1 MDKTVFEIGKKFSES
16 VREDLTPDKIIL
28 YGSYSR
34 NEQTENSDIDIA
46 VVFHDFSGNEWKT
59 SSDLWA
65 KAWKID
71 NRIEPVLLDIQN
83 DPSGFCEHVIQTGIE
98 L

>member
-1 MDKTVFEIGKKFSES
+1 MDKTILEIGRKFSES
-16 VREDLTPDKIIL
+16 VRQDLKPDMIIL

-46 VVFHDFSGNEWKT
+46 VIFDSFFGDEWKT
-59 SSDLWA
+59 SSDLWS

-71 NRIEPVLLDIQN
+71 NRIEPVLLSIQN
-83 DPSGFCEHVIQTGIE
+83 DPSGFCEYVIQTGIE

>member
-1 MDKTVFEIGKKFSES
+1 MDKTAVEIGKEFSDSIRNE
-16 VREDLTPDKIIL
+16 LNPQKIIL

-34 NEQTENSDIDIA
+34 NEQRKDSDIDIA
-46 VVFHDFSGNEWKT
+46 VVFDGFSGNEWAVST
-59 SSDLWA
+59 ELSL

-71 NRIEPVLLDIQN
+71 NRIEPVLLDLKN
-83 DPSGFCEHVIQTGIE
+83 DPSGFVEEILKTGIE

>member
-16 VREDLTPDKIIL
+16 VREDLRPEKIIL

-34 NEQTENSDIDIA
+34 NEQTKDSDIDIA
-46 VVFHDFSGNEWKT
+46 VIFHSFVGDEWKT
-59 SSDLWA
+59 SSDLWS
-65 KAWKID
+65 KAWAID
-71 NRIEPVLLDIQN
+71 SRIEPILLDIEN
-83 DPSGFCEHVIQTGIE
+83 DPSGFCEHVLQTGIE